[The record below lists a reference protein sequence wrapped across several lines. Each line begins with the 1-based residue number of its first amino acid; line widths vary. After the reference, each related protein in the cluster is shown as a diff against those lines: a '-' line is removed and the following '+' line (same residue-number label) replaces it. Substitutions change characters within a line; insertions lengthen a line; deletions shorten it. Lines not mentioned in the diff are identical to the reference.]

1 MSRLEEMDK
10 PRGKKRRLGSEGDL
24 ESGSINLRKV
34 LNGTLNSMGANQ
46 RAKARNGV
54 YSRSSING

>member
-10 PRGKKRRLGSEGDL
+10 LRGKKRRLGSEGDL

-34 LNGTLNSMGANQ
+34 LSGTLNSMGANQ

-54 YSRSSING
+54 YSRSSLNG

>member
-10 PRGKKRRLGSEGDL
+10 PGGKKRRLGSEGDL

-34 LNGTLNSMGANQ
+34 LNGTLNSMGANR

>member
-34 LNGTLNSMGANQ
+34 LNESGVRTNSWTE
-46 RAKARNGV
+46 
-54 YSRSSING
+54 

>member
-10 PRGKKRRLGSEGDL
+10 PGGKKRRLGSEGDL

>member
-10 PRGKKRRLGSEGDL
+10 PGGKKRRLGSERDL

>member
-34 LNGTLNSMGANQ
+34 LSGTLNSMGANQ

-54 YSRSSING
+54 YSRSSLNG

>member
-10 PRGKKRRLGSEGDL
+10 PRGKKRRLDSEGDL

-54 YSRSSING
+54 CSRSSLNG

>member
-54 YSRSSING
+54 YSRSSLNG

>member
-24 ESGSINLRKV
+24 ESGSINLRKA

-54 YSRSSING
+54 YSRSSLNG